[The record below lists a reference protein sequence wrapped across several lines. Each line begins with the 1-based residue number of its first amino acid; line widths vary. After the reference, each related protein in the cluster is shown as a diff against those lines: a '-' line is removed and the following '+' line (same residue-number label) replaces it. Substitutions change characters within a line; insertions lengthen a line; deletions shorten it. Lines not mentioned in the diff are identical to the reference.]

1 MAFEKIG
8 GFAAGT
14 RVTRALTRPVPNS
27 LATCELTYAQR
38 VPIDLARARKQHA
51 AYEHAL
57 AQMGCVVESVAP
69 AMDMPDSVFVEDT
82 AVIFDEIG
90 VIARPGAPSRRR
102 ETDAVAASLGRYRR
116 LAAIS
121 APATLDGGDVL
132 RVDRDVFVGISG
144 RTNAAGVA
152 QLTELISPYRYRV
165 HTVQTRGC
173 LHLKSAATCAGDDLI
188 AYNPEWVDP
197 RHFVG
202 LKRIEIDPKEPF
214 AANVVRIGDC
224 LLVSAA
230 APNTRARLESRGLQI
245 RAVDLSELAKAE
257 GALTCCSLIVA

>member
-1 MAFEKIG
+1 MP
-8 GFAAGT
+8 
-14 RVTRALTRPVPNS
+14 RVLRALTRPVPAS
-27 LATCELTYAQR
+27 LANCELTYVQR

-57 AQMGCVVESVAP
+57 VQMGCVVESVGP
-69 AMDMPDSVFVEDT
+69 AMDLPDSVFIEDT
-82 AVIFDEIG
+82 AVVFDEIA
-90 VIARPGAPSRRR
+90 VITRPGAVSRRA
-102 ETDAVAASLGRYRR
+102 ETDAVAAALGRYRR
-116 LAAIS
+116 LAAIC

-132 RVDRDVFVGISG
+132 RVDREVFVGISG

-152 QLTELISPYRYRV
+152 QLTELVSPYRYRV

-173 LHLKSAATCAGDDLI
+173 LHLKSAATCTGDDAI
-188 AYNPEWVDP
+188 VYNPEWVDP

-202 LKRIEIDPKEPF
+202 LKRIEVDPREQF
-214 AANVVRIGDC
+214 AANVLRVGDS

-230 APNTRARLESRGLQI
+230 APNTRARLEQRGLNV
-245 RAVDLSELAKAE
+245 RAVDMSELAKAE

>member
-1 MAFEKIG
+1 MAVEKTSGI
-8 GFAAGT
+8 APRT
-14 RVTRALTRPVPNS
+14 RVPRALTRPVPKSFAN
-27 LATCELTYAQR
+27 CELTYLPR
-38 VPIDLARARKQHA
+38 VPIDIALARKQHA
-51 AYEHAL
+51 GYEHAL
-57 AQMGCVVESVAP
+57 TQIGCVVESLGP
-69 AMDMPDSVFVEDT
+69 AMDMPDSVFIEDT
-82 AVIFDEIG
+82 AVVFDEIA
-90 VIARPGAPSRRR
+90 VIARPGAASRRL
-102 ETDAVAASLGRYRR
+102 ETDAVAAALGRYRR
-116 LAAIS
+116 LAAIC

-144 RTNAAGVA
+144 RTNAAAVK

-188 AYNPEWVDP
+188 VYNPEWVDP

-202 LKRIEIDPKEPF
+202 LKRIESDPKEPSG
-214 AANVVRIGDC
+214 ANVVRIGDT

-230 APNTRARLESRGLQI
+230 APNTKSRLEHRGLQV
-245 RAVDLSELAKAE
+245 RVVDVSELAKAE

>member
-1 MAFEKIG
+1 V
-8 GFAAGT
+8 
-14 RVTRALTRPVPNS
+14 RVPRALTRPVPNS
-27 LATCELTYAQR
+27 FGQCELTYLPR
-38 VPIDLARARKQHA
+38 VPIDIARARKQHA

-57 AQMGCVVESVAP
+57 TQMGCVVDSIGA

-82 AVIFDEIG
+82 AVVFDEIA
-90 VIARPGAPSRRR
+90 VIARPGAPSRRS
-102 ETDAVAASLGRYRR
+102 ETDAVAAALGRHRR
-116 LAAIS
+116 LAAIC

-132 RVDRDVFVGISG
+132 RIDRDVYVGVSG
-144 RTNAAGVA
+144 RTNAAGVS

-173 LHLKSAATCAGDDLI
+173 LHLKSAVTSAADDLI
-188 AYNPEWVDP
+188 VYNPEWVDP

-202 LKRIEIDPKEPF
+202 LKRIEIDAAEPF
-214 AANVVRIGDC
+214 GANVVRIGDTVLC
-224 LLVSAA
+224 SAA
-230 APNTRARLESRGLQI
+230 APKTRARLENRGLQI